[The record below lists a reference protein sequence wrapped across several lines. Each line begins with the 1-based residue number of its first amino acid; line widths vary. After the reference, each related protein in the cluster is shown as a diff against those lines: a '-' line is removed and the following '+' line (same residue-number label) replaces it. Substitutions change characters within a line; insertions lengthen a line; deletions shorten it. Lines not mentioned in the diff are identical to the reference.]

1 MKKSGGS
8 TSKPQHTVHLKK
20 DLKLHHMFSL
30 AVGNIIGVSWIVML
44 GVWIKFAGSIGAM
57 IAFFAGGL
65 VIIMVGLCYAELS
78 SAFPYSGGDIVYAYE
93 LFGAPTAF
101 AIGWILVLIYLAV
114 NTFLAVSAG
123 WILSVLFPEFIGPS
137 VYTAFGVRVSL
148 LDLVSAEA
156 GIVLLAVLNYRGARV
171 AAQFQSVATYT
182 LLAIAILFIGAGLTF
197 GDTANLAPA
206 FTNHTG
212 SGPVYGIVL
221 VLMTTPL
228 WYAGFNVIP
237 LAMGERADN
246 TPISHIAL
254 TLLLSIAAVMAFYV
268 LLILSASM
276 SLPRAEL
283 LAIDL
288 PAADAFQAVLGS
300 TLMKKIVL
308 FAGLLGLVTSWNA
321 QFFAGARAL
330 FALGRARL
338 LPKFLAK
345 VSDSHGTPVLAI
357 VALGGCSML
366 AALMGVGAITRIVN
380 TGGICFSLLF
390 LMVSIELLRL
400 RHAMPDIECPYR
412 VRHGTLVA
420 VVAGLSST
428 IMIFTSV
435 WETRPKG
442 PNLISAEW
450 LVIFGWIVL
459 GVIIW
464 FATRGSRESITENYR
479 KQVILDEDPA

>member
-1 MKKSGGS
+1 M
-8 TSKPQHTVHLKK
+8 HLKR

-30 AVGNIIGVSWIVML
+30 AVGNVIGVSWIVML
-44 GVWIKFAGSIGAM
+44 GVWIESAGSIGAM
-57 IAFFAGGL
+57 IAFLAGGL
-65 VIIMVGLCYAELS
+65 IIIMVGFCYAELS

-123 WILSVLFPEFIGPS
+123 WILSVLFPDFIGPS
-137 VYTAFGVRVSL
+137 IYTAFGVRVSL
-148 LDLVSAEA
+148 LDLVSAEV
-156 GIVLLAVLNYRGARV
+156 GLILLAILNYRGARV
-171 AAQFQSVATYT
+171 AAQFQSVATYC
-182 LLAIAILFIGAGLTF
+182 LLAIATFFIGAGLIF
-197 GDTANLAPA
+197 GDTANLIPA
-206 FTNHTG
+206 YTSHGG
-212 SGPVYGIVL
+212 SGSIYGIVL
-221 VLMTTPL
+221 VMMTTPL

-246 TPISHIAL
+246 TSVSNIAL

-276 SLPRAEL
+276 SLPRGEL
-283 LAIDL
+283 LANDL

-308 FAGLLGLVTSWNA
+308 VAGLLGLITSWNA

-338 LPKFLAK
+338 LPGFLAK
-345 VSDSHGTPVLAI
+345 VSGSHGTPVYAI
-357 VALGGCSML
+357 CALGVCSML

-380 TGGICFSLLF
+380 TGGICFSALF
-390 LMVSIELLRL
+390 MMASIELLRL
-400 RHAMPDIECPYR
+400 RHAMPGIECPYR
-412 VRHGTLVA
+412 APYGTLVA
-420 VVAGLSST
+420 LMAGLSST
-428 IMIFTSV
+428 IMILTSV

-442 PNLISAEW
+442 RNLFSVEW
-450 LVIFGWIVL
+450 LIILGWMAL
-459 GVIIW
+459 GAIIW
-464 FATRGSRESITENYR
+464 FATRRSRESISENYR